1 MHRNTV
7 NLDIS
12 SKRAEAR
19 HAVQVDYGRNGEEGE
34 RGLQPR
40 DRAGI
45 MIDGTGKL
53 KYQITNDEKY
63 TFKGGYMR

>member
-1 MHRNTV
+1 M
-7 NLDIS
+7 
-12 SKRAEAR
+12 
-19 HAVQVDYGRNGEEGE
+19 GRRGKG
-34 RGLQPR
+34 GLQPR

-53 KYQITNDEKY
+53 KYQITNNEKY